1 MPTRTIFKL
10 HSITLLIITL
20 SDPHHFLFLFSDILS
35 DTLSRILSH
44 IHIICYQLDR
54 THYLTSCLT

>member
-20 SDPHHFLFLFSDILS
+20 SDPHHFLFLLPGKTCQKTYIIVSYIPILFPFY
-35 DTLSRILSH
+35 I
-44 IHIICYQLDR
+44 
-54 THYLTSCLT
+54 YL